1 MTLVQIFMKKL
12 LYSFILGSLLIA
24 SVTDLVAQRP
34 GITELF
40 CEDFDSTV
48 TNWKMTTVSV
58 GTTNQT
64 PWYWE
69 TDVTKNGS
77 RGAAADTVAGYNKS
91 ILKSPNI
98 YIGGLT
104 AINLSFDHIC
114 YIDDLDGGTVDYS
127 FDGGTTWDTV
137 PVSAYN
143 GTSRYDRALPGI
155 IPPPWEAK
163 FTKFSRG
170 GSLWKDTDSTYL
182 WDSINSIPAWVRED
196 FNMSAVVAARP
207 ASANDSITFRL
218 VYEDRR
224 ASTRG
229 RVGEHIWYVDNFC
242 VVGGNCDLVPPV
254 VTLTDPPQNYPSR
267 YEDRVYLSGPWIFD
281 VVVTDNR
288 GQVDSV
294 YVPYWVLR
302 PKLGGGM
309 DTIIVDTV
317 PALRLPGNNFR
328 GVIQPSL
335 PNGDSITSGDS
346 VVWKVEAR
354 DGSACVNLAQDPP
367 DGVTS
372 FLVKP
377 TLPPSCREADIL
389 YTFPY
394 YETFE
399 GTEFNAPSTTAIGG
413 GWANVSG
420 DFHNWWLWNQP
431 SSAQG
436 AFRILTDHPGGGNYL
451 YVESSKP
458 NGDSFKD
465 SAAFLLSPC
474 FDFTEISNGLL
485 RFYANT
491 NTATVNDSI
500 RIDVFVPTPTPGFPN
515 GQFVKNVIPA
525 AKGNRGDKWLAY
537 EFSTFPFQNYITQI
551 RFVGTP
557 SNNQGN
563 SDMAI
568 DSFKII
574 PAALIDI
581 RINSAIIAPYIPSQ
595 GTAKQQ
601 ELIVNVQNLG
611 IADAANFTM
620 SYEIYKAP
628 IIPGSV
634 PIVPSVYNFQPN
646 DTLIPG
652 ENKNI
657 SFGLPNSFDVPL
669 GLFTIKSWV
678 TFLNDSVRQNDT
690 TFNNS
695 RGVFYKD
702 GKKYMDNFDQDTLWT
717 VFIVDDSTNNKWEL
731 GTPSFDYTYSAY
743 TNSNSWDILLNR
755 GYTGTGKTATLLAP
769 FLDFRNVDDA
779 IVSFINNRDINETRD
794 GVFIDYSFDRG
805 ITWDSLPA
813 LHDAGRKKWNN
824 SFLSAGGFGGQPAMS
839 GTTYCWGNTWNGYLE
854 SELQLPTIFN
864 NKPEVLLRFN
874 FFAERGGVGNDG
886 MSIDNFLVYDPE
898 QLDLQVQHFVG
909 PTSKCDLQV
918 DQKISTVIKNRG
930 LSTVTSFTMEYT
942 VRKPDSTVEVKTDV
956 INRTIAH
963 RDTIHVT
970 SQSTFDMFG
979 YGDYIVQ
986 AKAILPS
993 DMCTINDTLIRTVE
1007 NVEGC
1012 SLLFKIETT
1021 SRENIQGR
1029 CDSSVWKFNYTSGD
1043 GRSYQISQA
1052 YNDPRN
1058 LINLPVGRINQKI
1071 NNLFVCMKSD
1081 SKVTFRLDDKD
1092 GLIDNYSFVAYNG
1105 ENDTILYNDVPGGE
1119 ASPIQRFDWNCP
1131 PERSATPLRIIL
1143 DNDKVQLPIEKRY
1156 DVAVNVLNN
1165 GLDSLDSMKVYF
1177 RIDDQPAVERI
1188 VRHPYP
1194 FELKYN
1200 RARRVNFSEYL
1211 LTEGPHTLC
1220 AWTKSPNGQQ
1230 DLQISDDTLCIPFI
1244 IMSTIPDIMFGS
1256 KADPNN
1262 PISSEVYC
1270 NDFDDSTDVP
1280 WITANPYTLSQLN
1293 RVFEKGTPSSP
1304 NINGAFSGTEA
1315 WATRLDG
1322 NYKNQEEAMLLSPLF
1337 PVVKDSCYKISFKH
1351 NYYINDSIHDGGT
1364 VRMLNANDITNYS
1377 DIYWDQVGRVQ
1388 IKDTI
1393 SLNPLIVRD
1402 VFLTPLGDTIF
1413 QEQNGWYTT
1422 RHILSIPDNTKNSGW
1437 TGISNGWVTAESVLR
1452 PTKTFKTAL
1461 MWRFESDGSRVSD
1474 GWAIDDFCI
1483 EQLPPSSCYPLTI
1496 DKNAIEEN
1504 SVYLGQ
1510 NMPNPATGNTV
1521 IPIYLPVPGDVF
1533 FRVINLLGQSVYEE
1547 LNNRPR
1553 GDGLIELNTSSMAA
1567 GIYYYTIYA
1576 NGKSLT
1582 KKMVINK

>member
-1 MTLVQIFMKKL
+1 MKKL
-12 LYSFILGSLLIA
+12 LCSFVLGSLLTTFA
-24 SVTDLVAQRP
+24 TNLVAQTP
-34 GITELF
+34 GVTELF

-48 TNWKMTTVSV
+48 TKWKMTPSRVNANPV
-58 GTTNQT
+58 
-64 PWYWE
+64 PWFWQ

-77 RGAAADTVAGYNKS
+77 RGAAADTIANYKKS
-91 ILKSPNI
+91 YLLSPNI

-114 YIDDLDGGTVDYS
+114 YIEDLEGGTVDYS
-127 FDGGTTWDTV
+127 WDGGTTWDTV

-170 GSLWKDTDSTYL
+170 GGQWKDTDSTYL

-196 FNMSAVVAARP
+196 FNMSNVVAARP
-207 ASANDSITFRL
+207 ASANDSIMFRL
-218 VYEDRR
+218 VYEDRA
-224 ASTRG
+224 ASTKG

-254 VTLTDPPQNYPSR
+254 VTLTDPPQNYSTR

-302 PKLGGGM
+302 PNLGGGM

-335 PNGDSITSGDS
+335 PNGGSIALGDS

-413 GWANVSG
+413 GWSNVSG
-420 DFHNWWLWNQP
+420 DFHNWWLWDQP

-436 AFRILTDHPGGGNYL
+436 AFRIITDHPGGGNYL

-465 SAAFLLSPC
+465 SSAFLLSPC

-500 RIDVFVPTPTPGFPN
+500 RIDVFVPTPKPGFPN

-574 PAALIDI
+574 PSALIDI
-581 RINSAIIAPYIPSQ
+581 RTNSVIIAPFVPCR
-595 GTAKQQ
+595 GNAPEQ
-601 ELIVNVQNLG
+601 EMIMNVQNLG
-611 IADAANFTM
+611 IASASNFTM

-628 IIPGSV
+628 MTPGSS
-634 PIVPSVYNFQPN
+634 PIVPSVYNYQPN
-646 DTLIPG
+646 VTLTPG
-652 ENKNI
+652 ENRDI
-657 SFGLPNSFDVPL
+657 SFGVINKYTVPC
-669 GLFTIKSWV
+669 GPYTIKAWV
-678 TFLNDSVRQNDT
+678 TFANDGVPQNDT

-695 RGVFYKD
+695 TGVFYKD
-702 GKKYMDNFDQDTLWT
+702 GKKYMDDFDKDTIWT
-717 VFIVDDSTNNKWEL
+717 VFIVDDSTNNKWEI
-731 GTPSFDYTYSAY
+731 GTPNYDYTYSAY
-743 TNSNSWDILLNR
+743 TGVNSWDVLLNR
-755 GYTGTGKTATLLAP
+755 GYTGTGRTATLLTP
-769 FLDFRNVDDA
+769 FLDFTNVDDA
-779 IVSFINNRDINETRD
+779 IVSFINNRDINKTRD

-813 LHDAGRKKWNN
+813 LHDAGRKRWNN
-824 SFLSAGGFGGQPAMS
+824 SFLSAGGFGGQPVMS

-874 FFAERGGVGNDG
+874 FFAEVGGVGNDG

-898 QLDLQVQHFVG
+898 QLDLQVQHFVS
-909 PTSKCDLQV
+909 PTSRCDLQV

-930 LSTVTSFTMEYT
+930 LATVTSFTMEYT
-942 VRKPDSTVEVKTDV
+942 IRRPDSTIEVKTDV

-979 YGDYIVQ
+979 YGDYIVE
-986 AKAILPS
+986 AKAIL
-993 DMCTINDTLIRTVE
+993 TNDFCALNDAITKTVE
-1007 NVEGC
+1007 NVKGC
-1012 SLLFKIETT
+1012 SLLFNIETT
-1021 SRENIQGR
+1021 GRPNIQGP
-1029 CDSSVWKFNYTSGD
+1029 CDSSVWKFNYTSSD

-1058 LINLPVGRINQKI
+1058 LINLPFGRINQKI
-1071 NNLFVCMKSD
+1071 NNLSVCMKSD

-1092 GLIDNYSFVAYNG
+1092 GLIDNYSFIAFNG
-1105 ENDTILYNDVPGGE
+1105 DSDTILFSEVPGGE

-1131 PERSATPLRIIL
+1131 PERSATPIRIIL
-1143 DNDKVQLPIEKRY
+1143 DNDKVQLPVEKRY
-1156 DVAVNVLNN
+1156 DVSVNVLNN

-1177 RIDDQPAVERI
+1177 RIDDQPVIERI
-1188 VRHPYP
+1188 VRHPFP
-1194 FELKYN
+1194 LELKYN
-1200 RARRVNFSEYL
+1200 RTRVVNFQDHL
-1211 LTEGPHTLC
+1211 LTEGAHTLC
-1220 AWTKSPNGQQ
+1220 AWTELPNGKP
-1230 DLQISDDTLCIPFI
+1230 DLQTFDDLLCIPFTV
-1244 IMSTIPDIMFGS
+1244 MSTVPAIMFGS
-1256 KADPNN
+1256 SAEPDSPMNSDSYCVDFEDPLD
-1262 PISSEVYC
+1262 I
-1270 NDFDDSTDVP
+1270 P
-1280 WITANPYTLSQLN
+1280 WITASPYTLLQLN
-1293 RVFEKGTPSSP
+1293 PLFEKGTPSST
-1304 NINGAFSGTEA
+1304 NIRGAFSGTQA
-1315 WATRLDG
+1315 WGTRLDT
-1322 NYKNQEEAMLLSPLF
+1322 NYLNQDEGMLLSPLF

-1351 NYYINDSIHDGGT
+1351 NFYIGDSIHDGGT
-1364 VRMLNANDITNYS
+1364 VRMLNSNDITNYS
-1377 DIYWDQVGRVQ
+1377 DVYWDQVGRVQ
-1388 IKDTI
+1388 VKDTI

-1402 VFLTPLGDTIF
+1402 IFLTPLGDTIF

-1437 TGISNGWVTAESVLR
+1437 TGISNGWITAESVLR
-1452 PTKTFKTAL
+1452 PTKTFNTAV
-1461 MWRFESDGSRVSD
+1461 MWRFESDGSIVSD

-1483 EQLPPSSCYPLTI
+1483 EQLPPSSCYPLSI

-1504 SVYLGQ
+1504 SIYLGQ
-1510 NMPNPATGNTV
+1510 NMPNPASGNTV
-1521 IPIYLPVPGDVF
+1521 IPIYLPVSGDVS
-1533 FRVINLLGQSVYEE
+1533 FRVINLLGQPVYEE

-1567 GIYYYTIYA
+1567 GFYYYTLYA